1 MFTCGVHKGRVFF
14 DFGNTLVLRL
24 IFVCLFRVEA
34 SVAIPL
40 ALIMA
45 RLVVRGYNNCFYGPF
60 EREIVSSMG

>member
-1 MFTCGVHKGRVFF
+1 M
-14 DFGNTLVLRL
+14 LRL